1 MTQLAKLH
9 RKLLEGRPLTFAEF
23 VRLLEAFGYER
34 VRTTGSHIAYRNDTI
49 RDTRIIQPSGKDAK
63 SYQVR
68 QFLDIIEANGL
79 ELGA

>member
-9 RKLLEGRPLTFAEF
+9 RKLLQGRPLSFVEF

-34 VRTTGSHIAYRNDTI
+34 VRAAGSHIAYRNEAI
-49 RDTRIIQPSGKDAK
+49 RDTRIIQPRGKDAK